1 MELFARGYGIKMTHV
16 PYKGATPA
24 LTDLMGGQVQVLFTG
39 LPPTLSVINAGKVN
53 ALVVSGPKRAQWLP
67 SVPSMGDLNMLS
79 EDVVTWFGLLAPAAT
94 PKAVVNDLSRRIA
107 AILKEPQVATALT
120 NQGVVI
126 VGSTPQEFEDMIQKD
141 LKRWPPLIPSL
152 GIIPE

>member
-1 MELFARGYGIKMTHV
+1 
-16 PYKGATPA
+16 
-24 LTDLMGGQVQVLFTG
+24 
-39 LPPTLSVINAGKVN
+39 
-53 ALVVSGPKRAQWLP
+53 
-67 SVPSMGDLNMLS
+67 MLS

-141 LKRWPPLIPSL
+141 LKRWPPLIHSL